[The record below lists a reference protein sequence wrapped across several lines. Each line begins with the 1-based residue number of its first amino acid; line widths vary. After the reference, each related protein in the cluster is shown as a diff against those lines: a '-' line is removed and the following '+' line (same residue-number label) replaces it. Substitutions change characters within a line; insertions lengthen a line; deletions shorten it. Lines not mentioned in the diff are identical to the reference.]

1 MKIADKVKIW
11 KNKPFDEET
20 INQIIE
26 LEKNQKNVF
35 KYVKQKSI
43 EKTQVRSPY
52 PGLG

>member
-26 LEKNQKNVF
+26 LEKNQNELNERF
-35 KYVKQKSI
+35 HSDLDFGTGGI
-43 EKTQVRSPY
+43 SRC
-52 PGLG
+52 GGFN